1 MEKHL
6 QNTSYSVDQS
16 SLESNWWTFAL
27 RGILSILFGGI
38 AIYMPVNTVLT
49 MTIIF
54 GSYAI
59 VDGTFSLVSGLNRLS
74 KEKRWGTLVLNGLIG
89 IVSGLAALIMPQVAS
104 IGIAIFLW
112 TMIALWSIA
121 TGIVDINAAMRL
133 RREIQNEWLLALNGA
148 LSLGLGIIVLMLLWA
163 NPLISVVTL
172 GLLIGSNFI
181 ASGIMLL
188 LLAFKLWNRNRDLIS
203 NTRIEQL
210 R

>member
-6 QNTSYSVDQS
+6 QSTTYPVDQS

-38 AIYMPVNTVLT
+38 AIYIPVSTILAL
-49 MTIIF
+49 TIIF

-74 KEKRWGTLVLNGLIG
+74 KEKRWGTFVLNGLIG

-112 TMIALWSIA
+112 TTIALWSVA
-121 TGIVDINAAMRL
+121 TGIVDINSAMRL
-133 RREIQNEWLLALNGA
+133 RREVENDWLLALNGA

-181 ASGIMLL
+181 ASGITLL
-188 LLAFKLWNRNRDLIS
+188 LLAFKLKNRNQDLIS
-203 NTRIEQL
+203 NRRRIEQA
-210 R
+210 